1 MKSKNTH
8 EFKAIK
14 SKPLSKEKDT
24 SENKMRIL
32 TISRFIVSCHKVL
45 PQGFATNVIGPPWY

>member
-1 MKSKNTH
+1 MYLTSFVHLQPTNHIKSKNTH

-14 SKPLSKEKDT
+14 STPLSKEKDT

-32 TISRFIVSCHKVL
+32 TNK
-45 PQGFATNVIGPPWY
+45 